1 MRCHRGSLSSRLLGS
16 KFQAI
21 KELFYFIFT
30 LFLVREV
37 KTLTMFKAHLMVEWK
52 DKTSFCI
59 NLLMIF
65 GTDRSCWNRC
75 ATKMDTFQCPVK
87 IWDASEAIKIKFEA
101 QSQPGRGWVTI
112 LDWTKISNWLKDR
125 GPELLSNW

>member
-1 MRCHRGSLSSRLLGS
+1 
-16 KFQAI
+16 
-21 KELFYFIFT
+21 
-30 LFLVREV
+30 
-37 KTLTMFKAHLMVEWK
+37 MVEGK

-65 GTDRSCWNRC
+65 GTHRSCWNRC
-75 ATKMDTFQCPVK
+75 ATNMDTFQCPVK

-101 QSQPGRGWVTI
+101 QSQSGRGWVTI
-112 LDWTKISNWLKDR
+112 LEWTKISNWLKYR